1 MPGLSALSLSAVRL
15 RWQLMQRWPDGI
27 PATADLRAL
36 AWQYRQGIWF
46 WPAWILW
53 LKAIGC
59 STAFPRPEAVRK
71 MTPTPA
77 APSSPTITTMRTP
90 FLTVLILQPR
100 LKRGHRLLPF
110 DHYLFQILI
119 RSLGEKPR
127 IRVIGRLLR
136 QLLRLGAL
144 SFPSLTVALQAHH
157 LVDLLPLGEIGG
169 LPGPG
174 EDAPQQAEGKKPSH
188 NGPAPQ
194 TSP

>member
-71 MTPTPA
+71 MIPTPA
-77 APSSPTITTMRTP
+77 ATSSTTITTMRTP
-90 FLTVLILQPR
+90 FITLLFGKGLDIRDHIVHVLILQPR

-136 QLLRLGAL
+136 RSASASPSRPSRNGNSAFGPKTS
-144 SFPSLTVALQAHH
+144 SFSRAR
-157 LVDLLPLGEIGG
+157 
-169 LPGPG
+169 
-174 EDAPQQAEGKKPSH
+174 
-188 NGPAPQ
+188 
-194 TSP
+194 